1 MNKRIQTAQDI
12 REFLEGKIQRNDS
25 ILAKMDGE
33 RAAGHLAE
41 FMRYDAIGLV
51 LSVFHR
57 EEAQRFIAHLDKQ
70 QKSDGSEYTDLQKF
84 IDIKAEVENYVIVR
98 GQSQF
103 SEDGR
108 SSSVS
113 ANLAKDA
120 AKDFYMEFY
129 RSFQHGY

>member
-1 MNKRIQTAQDI
+1 MNKRIQTTQDI
-12 REFLEGKIQRNDS
+12 REFLEGVIQRNDS

-41 FMRYDAIGLV
+41 FMRYDAISLV

-57 EEAQRFIAHLDKQ
+57 EEAMRFIAHLDKA
-70 QKSDGSEYTDLQKF
+70 QKSDGSEYTDIQKF
-84 IDIKAEVENYVIVR
+84 TDIKAEVENYVIVR
-98 GQSQF
+98 SQSMF

-108 SSSVS
+108 SSSIS

-120 AKDFYMEFY
+120 VKDFYMEFF
-129 RSFQHGY
+129 RSFQYGY